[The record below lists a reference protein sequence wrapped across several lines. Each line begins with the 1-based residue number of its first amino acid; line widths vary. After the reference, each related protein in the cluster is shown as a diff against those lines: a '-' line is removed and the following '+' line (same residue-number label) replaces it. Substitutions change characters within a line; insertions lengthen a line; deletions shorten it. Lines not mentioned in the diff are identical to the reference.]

1 MGNNDYDLWIY
12 EIYVGGGSMESIKK
26 TKYEIETTE
35 DYQKVKR
42 IDEQDNGQITSS
54 TILQNKDEILINP

>member
-1 MGNNDYDLWIY
+1 MGNNNYGLWIY
-12 EIYVGGGSMESIKK
+12 EIYVGGGRMESIKK